1 MIPYQILTWPLHY
14 KSDAWTPFL
23 AKKTNGMNGT
33 AQYMFPTMKKYQ
45 DVSEAGDGN
54 VLKELRLTQLSTN
67 LKTNE
72 YQNNLSGNSNE
83 T

>member
-14 KSDAWTPFL
+14 KSGAWTPFL

-33 AQYMFPTMKKYQ
+33 AQYMFRTMKKYQ